1 MVMTV
6 AGQPL
11 RLLHLE
17 DSLADH
23 VLAKLTLQRA
33 KLHCTL
39 QQVDTLQEFCTRTSN
54 EPFDLI
60 LADYRLQG
68 FTALDAWE
76 HVAKLATPVPF
87 VLLSGAIGE
96 AAAVDAMRLGFSDYL
111 LKDDISRLPHVVTR
125 AIEVHQA
132 RQDRERAVAELAASQ
147 QRLAELTEHL
157 QTSIEQER
165 ASIAREIHD
174 DIGGALTAVR
184 IDIAWIGRHAQEAA
198 MQEHVASAS
207 DMLQHAIG
215 ASQRIMMNLRPP
227 ILEQGL
233 VAAVQWL
240 ATGFERRNGIR
251 TQVATSSEVIDVPA
265 DVRLVAYR
273 TTQEA
278 LTNVAKY
285 AQADKVNIELS
296 DHEGVLTVEIA
307 DDGKGFE
314 IAGLADKP
322 KAFGLKG
329 LHERA
334 RTVGGW
340 LDVGSQPGKGTC
352 LTLSV
357 PLAAAS
363 QPSITGDVW

>member
-33 KLHCTL
+33 KLHCNV
-39 QQVDTLQEFCTRTSN
+39 QQVDTLQDFCDLTSN
-54 EPFDLI
+54 QPFDLI

-132 RQDRERAVAELAASQ
+132 RQDRELAVTELAASQ

-174 DIGGALTAVR
+174 DIGGSLTAVR
-184 IDIAWIGRHAQEAA
+184 VDLAWIGRHAQDPGT
-198 MQEHVASAS
+198 QDHLASAS

-233 VAAVQWL
+233 VAAIQWL
-240 ATGFERRNGIR
+240 AAGFERRSAVR
-251 TQVATSSEVIDVPA
+251 TQVVASGEAIDVPS
-265 DVRLVAYR
+265 DIQLVAYR
-273 TTQEA
+273 TAQEA
-278 LTNVAKY
+278 LTNIAKY
-285 AQADKVNIELS
+285 AQAGKVHIDLS

-307 DDGKGFE
+307 DDGCGFDV
-314 IAGLADKP
+314 ARLADKP
-322 KAFGLKG
+322 KAFGIKG

-340 LDVGSQPGKGTC
+340 LDVSTQPGKGTC
-352 LTLSV
+352 LTLSI
-357 PLAAAS
+357 PLATS
-363 QPSITGDVW
+363 DQPPITGDVW